1 MSVGACVFLTLG
13 PRVSDGLV
21 MLATLA
27 TRARVKA
34 LWRTGFICG
43 PGGGRELW
51 TGRLKSGT
59 LQDSVRAAK
68 AIPNPASYLRR
79 RPE

>member
-1 MSVGACVFLTLG
+1 
-13 PRVSDGLV
+13 
-21 MLATLA
+21 MLATL
-27 TRARVKA
+27 ARVKA

-43 PGGGRELW
+43 LGGGRELW

-68 AIPNPASYLRR
+68 GIANLGSYLRR